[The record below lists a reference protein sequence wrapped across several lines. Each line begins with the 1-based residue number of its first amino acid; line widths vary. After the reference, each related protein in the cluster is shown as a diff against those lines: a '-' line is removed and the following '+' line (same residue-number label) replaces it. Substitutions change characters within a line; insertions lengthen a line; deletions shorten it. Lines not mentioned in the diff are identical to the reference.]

1 MQLALKVVTDFEV
14 RIRDNPLELLKE
26 VEQLT
31 HILRKASYLVL
42 TLVEM
47 LSRFLALRQ
56 GQKEDLLSYLKR
68 FKFKRNVVLDLLGK
82 NIRTHAE
89 HR

>member
-1 MQLALKVVTDFEV
+1 MQLALKVVTDFEAS
-14 RIRDNPLELLKE
+14 IRDNPLELLKE